1 MGSHRPILPP
11 LCPYILSV
19 FSCHANTNS
28 FQIKS
33 MWEAYLYYVII
44 APPQL
49 KARYSASHRQGL
61 HILVPLVC
69 HSVIVLT
76 LLRWIDLYTA

>member
-1 MGSHRPILPP
+1 
-11 LCPYILSV
+11 
-19 FSCHANTNS
+19 
-28 FQIKS
+28 

-76 LLRWIDLYTA
+76 L